1 MKPMNFSLC
10 ASCLCVVFYG
20 SAAVYGD
27 YCVLS
32 QSPVV
37 TLHFGVETP
46 PSDPNTAQTIPAA
59 HTDIEIPLRFSGWDV
74 HIKTDRPASDTR
86 IETEQA
92 YFALGTEHRFAFQ
105 GAVPPAFAFIGA
117 APGETFWY
125 YDQGQPPAP
134 GVDSQDMT
142 AAEHNALCL
151 WDPNDPTR
159 NANAP
164 GRWLRV
170 NLVEV
175 RGPEDGHLAM
185 WQEAG
190 ASPTVFFSTFDGG
203 ITESDVFYIPAGQH
217 THNNWAFTR
226 PGRYE
231 VELQIST
238 YIRCDAAL
246 TADINGDCRVDWA
259 DFALLAAHWLRDACA
274 GQPDCDRADVAESG
288 QVDINDL
295 LELATQWL
303 LCGSPFESEC
313 PQSNRSKIS
322 VSD

>member
-1 MKPMNFSLC
+1 MKPLNFFFHV
-10 ASCLCVVFYG
+10 SCLCVALYG
-20 SAAVYGD
+20 NAAVYGD

-37 TLHFGVETP
+37 TLYFGVETLP
-46 PSDPNTAQTIPAA
+46 PDPNTAQRIPAA

-74 HIKTDRPASDTR
+74 HLKTDRPAANTR
-86 IETEQA
+86 IEIEQA
-92 YFALGTEHRFAFQ
+92 FFALGPEHRFAFQ

-125 YDQGQPPAP
+125 YDQERPPAP
-134 GVDSQDMT
+134 GFDSQDMT
-142 AAEHNALCL
+142 AAERNALCL

-170 NLVEV
+170 HLVEV
-175 RGPEDGHLAM
+175 RGPEDGHIAM

-190 ASPTVFFSTFDGG
+190 ASPRVFFSTFDGG

-217 THNNWAFTR
+217 AHNSWAFTR
-226 PGRYE
+226 PGLYE
-231 VELQIST
+231 VALQIST
-238 YIRCDAAL
+238 SIRCDAAL
-246 TADINGDCRVDWA
+246 TADINSDCKVDVG
-259 DFALLAAHWLRDACA
+259 DFARLAGYWLREDCA
-274 GQPDCDRADVAESG
+274 LAPNCGQADITDSG

-295 LELATQWL
+295 LEMAMQWL

-313 PQSNRSKIS
+313 L
-322 VSD
+322 